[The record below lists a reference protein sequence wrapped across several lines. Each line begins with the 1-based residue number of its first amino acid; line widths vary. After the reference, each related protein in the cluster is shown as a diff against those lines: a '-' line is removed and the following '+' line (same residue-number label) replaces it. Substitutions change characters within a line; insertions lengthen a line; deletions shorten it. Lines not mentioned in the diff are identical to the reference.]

1 MVGLLISLLVVVVV
15 VIVAWSFT
23 ISFYQCFV
31 CLGCSAHRQLLDV
44 RGELAKTQAAGAMPY
59 AGPGH
64 PRVGT
69 GFVVGHDGNLQDF
82 LFPKNGVPKIMFFEE
97 IGAGKYGITV

>member
-1 MVGLLISLLVVVVV
+1 M
-15 VIVAWSFT
+15 
-23 ISFYQCFV
+23 

-59 AGPGH
+59 AFPGH

-82 LFPKNGVPKIMFFEE
+82 LFPEKWCPQNHVFEE
-97 IGAGKYGITV
+97 IGARKYGTTV